1 MAADPLLPADVTLT
15 DGVVDIVASSID
27 VAIRVVPL
35 QQPEMGRIRSERI
48 TPWVIGV
55 FGGPFR
61 PAATT
66 RTTHPAL
73 QPASLV
79 VKFSQQS
86 LCRKPSQALEF
97 RCADPMV

>member
-1 MAADPLLPADVTLT
+1 LQADVTLT
-15 DGVVDIVASSID
+15 DDAVDIVASGID
-27 VAIRVVPL
+27 VAIHVAPL

-48 TPWVIGV
+48 TPWVLGV

-66 RTTHPAL
+66 RTAHPAL
-73 QPASLV
+73 QPTSLV

-86 LCRKPSQALEF
+86 SRRESSQTLEF